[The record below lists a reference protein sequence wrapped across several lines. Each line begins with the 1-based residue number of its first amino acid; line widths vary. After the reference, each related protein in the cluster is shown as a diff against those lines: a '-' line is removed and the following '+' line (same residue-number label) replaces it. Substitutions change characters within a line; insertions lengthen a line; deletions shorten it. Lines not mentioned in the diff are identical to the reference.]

1 MCCSLVCKGL
11 NAPWELP
18 SLHKVAPPTHFV
30 FQIQTDQTQSP
41 MHYPLVGASSFS
53 ISRPWQQFPSDNRL
67 LQALDSQCFQ
77 VPCNFELLVL
87 SPIYIHGVS
96 QHHVHTLLV
105 FKNHGIGYRT
115 QFFCCCALFLTGHA
129 LINRRVQ

>member
-1 MCCSLVCKGL
+1 VR
-11 NAPWELP
+11 
-18 SLHKVAPPTHFV
+18 
-30 FQIQTDQTQSP
+30 SP
-41 MHYPLVGASSFS
+41 M
-53 ISRPWQQFPSDNRL
+53 
-67 LQALDSQCFQ
+67 
-77 VPCNFELLVL
+77 
-87 SPIYIHGVS
+87 YIHGVS